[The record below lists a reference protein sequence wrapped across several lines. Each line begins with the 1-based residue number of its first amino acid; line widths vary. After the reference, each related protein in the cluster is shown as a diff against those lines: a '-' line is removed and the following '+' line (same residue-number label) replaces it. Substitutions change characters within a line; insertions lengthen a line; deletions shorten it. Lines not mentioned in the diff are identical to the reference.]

1 MTRFDPESG
10 AHFIIAID
18 STVLGPAAGGTRAA
32 IYPSLRHAL
41 VDAQNLSRAM
51 TLKMAVAQ
59 LPMGGGKAVICLPV
73 PRRDV
78 SAGRW
83 ERILG
88 VHAENLNKLAGSY
101 WTGPD
106 VNTNSA
112 DMDVLSETTRYAF
125 GRSPSKGGSGS
136 SAASTSLGVFE
147 AIKATIRFGR
157 LSTLDGCRVVVQG
170 LGAVGSGLSE
180 LLAAAGARVVVT
192 DTDRERLL
200 WARSQGYSVVDPLNA
215 SSTPCDIFAPCAMG
229 GLIDRETASSLPT
242 TAVVGAANNVLG
254 DTDAGRV
261 LKDRGIYYAP
271 DFVTNAGG
279 ALHLVGRE
287 VLNWSSEEVEQS
299 LTRIGETLTEIYEI
313 SERENETT
321 ESAAHF
327 LAHNRLLAADLS
339 LIARQA

>member
-1 MTRFDPESG
+1 
-10 AHFIIAID
+10 
-18 STVLGPAAGGTRAA
+18 
-32 IYPSLRHAL
+32 
-41 VDAQNLSRAM
+41 
-51 TLKMAVAQ
+51 
-59 LPMGGGKAVICLPV
+59 
-73 PRRDV
+73 
-78 SAGRW
+78 
-83 ERILG
+83 
-88 VHAENLNKLAGSY
+88 
-101 WTGPD
+101 
-106 VNTNSA
+106 
-112 DMDVLSETTRYAF
+112 
-125 GRSPSKGGSGS
+125 
-136 SAASTSLGVFE
+136 
-147 AIKATIRFGR
+147 
-157 LSTLDGCRVVVQG
+157 
-170 LGAVGSGLSE
+170 
-180 LLAAAGARVVVT
+180 
-192 DTDRERLL
+192 
-200 WARSQGYSVVDPLNA
+200 
-215 SSTPCDIFAPCAMG
+215 MG